1 MLQNIELR
9 KIKHALEWE
18 YINTCIQGSQYA
30 NMISQF
36 HVDSSAFFLL
46 SMLVHQESRT
56 FRPFPPMLV
65 SGHLT
70 YVCLKTRLE

>member
-1 MLQNIELR
+1 MQQNIELR

-30 NMISQF
+30 NMVSHF

-46 SMLVHQESRT
+46 
-56 FRPFPPMLV
+56 
-65 SGHLT
+65 
-70 YVCLKTRLE
+70 